1 MRELTNEVKEQIR
14 EMVYNYLEEECETD
28 RSQFDDNTNIIE
40 DLDGDS
46 LMFVE
51 LVELL
56 RKQYDLSIHLLFGL
70 RKRRRDCK
78 RRIKENEQIS
88 KKRVGNL

>member
-46 LMFVE
+46 LMFV
-51 LVELL
+51 
-56 RKQYDLSIHLLFGL
+56 
-70 RKRRRDCK
+70 
-78 RRIKENEQIS
+78 
-88 KKRVGNL
+88 